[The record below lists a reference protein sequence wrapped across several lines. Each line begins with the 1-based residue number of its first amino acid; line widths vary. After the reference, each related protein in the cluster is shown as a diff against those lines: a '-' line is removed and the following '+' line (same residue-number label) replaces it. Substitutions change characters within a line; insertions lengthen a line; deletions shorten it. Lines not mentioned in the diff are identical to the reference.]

1 MHEDLE
7 GILARVASGEL
18 TPDEA
23 EPMIARATT
32 GSAEA
37 DNVER
42 PEARAHTTRPYR
54 SPDIVGDRGPRRAV
68 RLQVTES
75 GRSVVDLRIPMNL
88 ASLAGSVVPGLANA
102 HVERIRDAIR
112 AGDIGPVLEIRDEDG
127 DGVIISTE

>member
-1 MHEDLE
+1 MDDDLE
-7 GILARVASGEL
+7 TILQRVADGEL

-23 EPMIARATT
+23 EPMIADAT
-32 GSAEA
+32 GRPVREDPEA
-37 DNVER
+37 DER
-42 PEARAHTTRPYR
+42 RPYEPSPTQATIGRNDARA
-54 SPDIVGDRGPRRAV
+54 RRAV

-102 HVERIRDAIR
+102 QMERIREAIR
-112 AGDIGPVLEIRDEDG
+112 AGEVGPVLEIRDEDG